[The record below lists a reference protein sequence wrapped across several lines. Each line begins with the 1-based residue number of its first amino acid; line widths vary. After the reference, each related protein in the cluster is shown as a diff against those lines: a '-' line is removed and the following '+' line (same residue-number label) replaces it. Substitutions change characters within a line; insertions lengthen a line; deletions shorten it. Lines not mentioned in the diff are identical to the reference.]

1 MTVAGL
7 FNCPDSGKKL
17 ILVGLSAFVLPFILM
32 GTEGIRINCSPSLPL
47 GFYKTT
53 SDSSARLVEF
63 CPPEPYGRYMAE
75 RGYRSAGNC
84 PDGGSPLMKPVIAVA
99 GDIVEAS
106 PGGLAVNGVWLINTA
121 PRTIDTK
128 GRSMTPWP
136 SAKYRVPIGFVW
148 VASTYTARSFDSRY
162 FGPIPSAALRS
173 NLVPLL
179 TF

>member
-1 MTVAGL
+1 MTAAGP
-7 FNCPDSGKKL
+7 FNCLNRSKKL
-17 ILVGLSAFVLPFILM
+17 ILIGLSAFVLPFVLM
-32 GTEGIRINCSPSLPL
+32 WAAGIRINCSPSMPL

-53 SDSSARLVEF
+53 SDPNAPLVEF
-63 CPPEPYGRYMAE
+63 CPPEPYGSYMAK

-84 PDGGSPLMKPVIAVA
+84 PDGGSPLMKPVIGVA
-99 GDIVEAS
+99 GDVVEAS

-121 PRTIDTK
+121 PSTSDTK

-136 SAKYRVPIGFVW
+136 SGKYRVPIGFVW

-162 FGPIPSAALRS
+162 LGPIPTAALRG